1 MWLSV
6 LHESIELKIEL
17 TTETRESRP
26 WDHDF
31 LVKKNKMDGFLWF
44 QFTFGFGKF
53 RNKGNCILNIILGS
67 TDWGKTI
74 LKKNDL

>member
-1 MWLSV
+1 MG
-6 LHESIELKIEL
+6 
-17 TTETRESRP
+17 SR
-26 WDHDF
+26 F
-31 LVKKNKMDGFLWF
+31 FGKKNKMDGFLRF

-67 TDWGKTI
+67 TDWGKII